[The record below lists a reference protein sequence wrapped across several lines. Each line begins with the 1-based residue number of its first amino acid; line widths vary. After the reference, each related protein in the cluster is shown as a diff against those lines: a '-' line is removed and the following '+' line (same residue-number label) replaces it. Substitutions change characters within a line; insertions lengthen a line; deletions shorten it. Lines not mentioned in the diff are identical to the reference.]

1 MDGIT
6 TAALY
11 YSDWGDDKGVSTNDG
26 LKWIHLDFNGG
37 ERKGTHCNTFT
48 CRRGLESV
56 VTRHARLLFKSQY
69 VLCVLEQDHS
79 VRRSEIDWRVDTFSV

>member
-37 ERKGTHCNTFT
+37 ERKGTHCNAVT
-48 CRRGLESV
+48 CLRGLESV
-56 VTRHARLLFKSQY
+56 VGGEARQSVVQESSIRPVCFGTRPLCSQVINRLES
-69 VLCVLEQDHS
+69 
-79 VRRSEIDWRVDTFSV
+79 